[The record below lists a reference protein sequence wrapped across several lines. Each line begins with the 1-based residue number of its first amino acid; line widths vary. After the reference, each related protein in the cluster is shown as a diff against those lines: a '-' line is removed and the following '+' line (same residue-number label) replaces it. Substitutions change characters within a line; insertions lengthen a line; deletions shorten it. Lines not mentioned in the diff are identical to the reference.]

1 MPHSSVVD
9 RPSLPALLTATS
21 SQPKRFDGRIDER
34 THIVLVAR
42 IGGTNGASPRFPA
55 DRSSPLGARRRRPTS
70 SKLISLAIMTAG

>member
-42 IGGTNGASPRFPA
+42 IGAHEWCLAALS
-55 DRSSPLGARRRRPTS
+55 RRPVKPTRGTS
-70 SKLISLAIMTAG
+70 TTTYEL